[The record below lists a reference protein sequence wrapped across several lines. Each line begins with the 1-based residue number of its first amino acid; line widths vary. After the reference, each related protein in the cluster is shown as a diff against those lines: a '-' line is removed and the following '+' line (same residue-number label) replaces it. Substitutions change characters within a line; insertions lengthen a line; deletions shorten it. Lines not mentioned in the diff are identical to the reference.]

1 MNPRAHGGVI
11 GPTVSMPTKVD
22 PAPSLPPLASTGI
35 PGLDVLLHGGL
46 PTEEM
51 HLVQGVAGTGKTTMA
66 LQFLRAGVAAGEP
79 TLYVTLAQPAAH
91 LARIARS
98 HGWNIDDIVVH
109 ELSPSTVASRV
120 AARQTILV
128 TADVELGE
136 VFRELAEVVARTRP
150 RRAVIDSITILQL
163 LAGSPQRYHTE
174 VITLRQMFI
183 EHGCTVMAL
192 ADHPAGLEGGESP
205 EVLFHPICGCV
216 IHLLQQPRPYGDVR
230 RGIRVIKARA
240 MPHNGGYHDLQI
252 HVDGMEIYPRLGAY
266 RQRERAKPRAI
277 PSGEVML
284 DRMLD
289 GGLETGSSCL
299 FVGPSGVGKS
309 TTATLYAIAS
319 AAAGNHAALYLFDE
333 RPETYV
339 ARSTGFGI
347 PLAQSIA
354 AGRITL
360 EQIDPGEVS
369 PGEFAQRIRHTIE
382 QRGTKV
388 VLIDSMVGY
397 FAAMG
402 SPNVLVTQLHE
413 LLTFV
418 TRNDA
423 LLIMCGSQEGFMSI
437 GTQESVD
444 VSYLSDSIV
453 ALTFFEASGELRR
466 AIVVVKKKLGRHLTT
481 IHELTMRDG
490 VMRIEEPPLAGYGN
504 LMVPRRVS
512 PRDEG
517 KGGVG

>member
-1 MNPRAHGGVI
+1 MKPGAHRAVV
-11 GPTVSMPTKVD
+11 GPSVSMPTTVD
-22 PAPSLPPLASTGI
+22 PAPTLPPLALTGV
-35 PGLDVLLHGGL
+35 PGLDAILHGGL

-51 HLVQGVAGTGKTTMA
+51 HLVQGGAGTGKTTMA

-79 TLYVTLAQPAAH
+79 TLYVTLSQPEAH

-98 HGWNIDDIVVH
+98 HGWNIDDIVIH
-109 ELSPSTVASRV
+109 ELAPGSVASRV

-128 TADVELGE
+128 TSDVELGE
-136 VFRELAEVVARTRP
+136 VVRELGAVVERVRP

-163 LAGSPQRYHTE
+163 LAGSPQRYHSE

-183 EHGCTVMAL
+183 EHGCTVMAI

-230 RGIRVIKARA
+230 RGLRVIKARA

-252 HVDGMEIYPRLGAY
+252 QTDGLEIYPRLGAY
-266 RQRERAKPRAI
+266 RQRERAKPRPI
-277 PSGEVML
+277 PSGDAML
-284 DRMLD
+284 DRMLA
-289 GGLETGSSCL
+289 GGLETGSTCL
-299 FVGPSGVGKS
+299 IVGPSGVGKS
-309 TTATLYAIAS
+309 TTATLYACAC
-319 AAAGNHAALYLFDE
+319 AAAGQHAALYLFDE

-339 ARSTGFGI
+339 ARSTGFGL
-347 PLAQSIA
+347 PLAQAIE
-354 AGRITL
+354 AGHASL

-369 PGEFAQRIRHTIE
+369 PGEFAQRIRTTIE

-388 VLIDSMVGY
+388 VFIDSMVGY

-402 SPNVLVTQLHE
+402 APNVLVTQLHE

-437 GTQESVD
+437 GAQESVD
-444 VSYLSDSIV
+444 VSYLSDSII
-453 ALTFFEASGELRR
+453 AMTFFEARGELRR
-466 AIVVVKKKLGRHLTT
+466 AIVVVKKKLGKHLTT

-490 VMRIEEPPLAGYGN
+490 VLRIEQPPLTGYGS

-512 PRDEG
+512 LRDEG
-517 KGGVG
+517 DGDLD